1 MTGSF
6 VQVGAQKC
14 YRLEVIPGDQ
24 EELQEGDILVPVAHF
39 SQQVYSTF
47 GSPFLILL
55 SQGNTVGT
63 LKKKIQNKLGV
74 SSLEIG
80 LNLMNKIDFAFIN
93 N

>member
-24 EELQEGDILVPVAHF
+24 EELEEGDILVPVAHF

-55 SQGNTVGT
+55 SQGDTVGT

-74 SSLEIG
+74 SCLEASK
-80 LNLMNKIDFAFIN
+80 LD
-93 N
+93 